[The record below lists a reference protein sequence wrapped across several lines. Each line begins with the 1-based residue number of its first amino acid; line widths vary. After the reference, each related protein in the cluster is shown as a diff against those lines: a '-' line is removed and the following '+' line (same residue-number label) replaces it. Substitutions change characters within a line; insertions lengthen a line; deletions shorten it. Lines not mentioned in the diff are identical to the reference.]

1 MIECKTH
8 GEEYEK
14 ELTKM
19 LKDGGQLFSYWQ
31 QDRNAEYLCLYT
43 SKFNTN
49 SIEFKSSIVKIENE
63 FRSLGDVKEVHN
75 RWNKQFLYS
84 GIFEDD
90 ISAYGVQLNPLK
102 RKDLKPLREED
113 GSRIYN
119 QFLEILRHNVV
130 SDKGNAFNK
139 IFNLFLCKILD
150 EDKQDDA
157 ILDFQWIE
165 GQDNEEILL
174 GRLNGLYKQGMADYL
189 HKEITDYS
197 VEDIDTNQ
205 IDSSVERI
213 IKELRLYKN
222 QEFAFVDVYNKESF
236 LENAQIVIEVIKLL
250 QGWQIRY
257 AQKQQFLG
265 EFFELLLNTGFK
277 QESGQYFTPV
287 PLVRFILG
295 SLPITEIIQ
304 KKLNENERDFLPHV
318 IDFAC
323 GSGHFLTEMMDVL
336 QGEIEKIDSSN
347 MTPAQNARW
356 KGYKADEFGWAK
368 NFIYGIE
375 RDYRLAKTAK
385 LACFLNGDGEAEI
398 IHASGLEPF
407 GNKAYIG
414 ILNSNSA
421 KKDNNKFD
429 ILVANP
435 PYAVSGFKS
444 TVKEGEKSFD
454 LYKEISDKS
463 KDIEI
468 LFIERMKQ
476 LVKPSGI
483 VGIILPQSLFGN
495 KEFEESR
502 RIILENFELN
512 AIVLL
517 GGNAFMA
524 ASINTAILFLRKRAM
539 PISLNSKED
548 YNKLCSRDKQ
558 VVLVKSGEKNVEK
571 NFLGYEFSNRRGSEG
586 INLKKS
592 TILLDETNLLSS
604 QKINSYILRGM
615 QNEHIHNVDE
625 TLRNHVF
632 LRNLSKF
639 FVWDDDNF
647 SNRMVFEKV
656 KLIYDSEENL
666 VSLESVVESIESG
679 KRPTGGVSFISEGAI
694 SIGGE
699 HIDEESGEITL
710 EEVKHIPLDFYTGM
724 SSGHIKLGDIV
735 VCKDG
740 ATTGKC
746 AYVDEEN
753 FSENMAA
760 NEHVFVV
767 RSKEEEIEQK
777 YLFYFMF
784 STFFRKQVENLAYN
798 KKAQPGLNRDHI
810 KRIQVLRLEKKHQ
823 QEFVNSV
830 ENSEG
835 RGRKN
840 IDREFQNLGLNLE
853 IN

>member
-1 MIECKTH
+1 MSARLKLSHDEIKQLLALLHYKNIDNDIWKKRYNEHSCTIKVDFSSETILYPEPFELGDRTTSNFVNSENFVVLECVDRLLRKGYPPDCIVLEHKWALGRTNKGKLDILVKNKDSQPYLMIECKTH

-14 ELTKM
+14 ELAKM

-336 QGEIEKIDSSN
+336 QGEIENIDSSS

-444 TVKEGEKSFD
+444 TVNEGK
-454 LYKEISDKS
+454 
-463 KDIEI
+463 
-468 LFIERMKQ
+468 
-476 LVKPSGI
+476 
-483 VGIILPQSLFGN
+483 
-495 KEFEESR
+495 
-502 RIILENFELN
+502 
-512 AIVLL
+512 
-517 GGNAFMA
+517 
-524 ASINTAILFLRKRAM
+524 
-539 PISLNSKED
+539 
-548 YNKLCSRDKQ
+548 
-558 VVLVKSGEKNVEK
+558 
-571 NFLGYEFSNRRGSEG
+571 
-586 INLKKS
+586 
-592 TILLDETNLLSS
+592 NLL
-604 QKINSYILRGM
+604 
-615 QNEHIHNVDE
+615 
-625 TLRNHVF
+625 TC
-632 LRNLSKF
+632 
-639 FVWDDDNF
+639 
-647 SNRMVFEKV
+647 
-656 KLIYDSEENL
+656 
-666 VSLESVVESIESG
+666 
-679 KRPTGGVSFISEGAI
+679 T
-694 SIGGE
+694 
-699 HIDEESGEITL
+699 
-710 EEVKHIPLDFYTGM
+710 
-724 SSGHIKLGDIV
+724 
-735 VCKDG
+735 
-740 ATTGKC
+740 
-746 AYVDEEN
+746 
-753 FSENMAA
+753 
-760 NEHVFVV
+760 
-767 RSKEEEIEQK
+767 
-777 YLFYFMF
+777 
-784 STFFRKQVENLAYN
+784 
-798 KKAQPGLNRDHI
+798 KK
-810 KRIQVLRLEKKHQ
+810 
-823 QEFVNSV
+823 
-830 ENSEG
+830 
-835 RGRKN
+835 
-840 IDREFQNLGLNLE
+840 
-853 IN
+853 